1 MAVCC
6 CSNEE
11 LTSKTSVLRRFLLRL
26 SCLFLLNACREQ
38 KKPKF
43 ISKIVLYYLLRLY
56 LLFMIL
62 EFQLRG
68 GGGGEL
74 LPHTAY
80 TGCANGQQ
88 RMDFYLSVLNRVY
101 NFV

>member
-1 MAVCC
+1 
-6 CSNEE
+6 
-11 LTSKTSVLRRFLLRL
+11 
-26 SCLFLLNACREQ
+26 
-38 KKPKF
+38 
-43 ISKIVLYYLLRLY
+43 
-56 LLFMIL
+56 MIL
-62 EFQLRG
+62 EFQLR

-88 RMDFYLSVLNRVY
+88 RVDFYLSVLNRVY

>member
-1 MAVCC
+1 M
-6 CSNEE
+6 
-11 LTSKTSVLRRFLLRL
+11 
-26 SCLFLLNACREQ
+26 
-38 KKPKF
+38 
-43 ISKIVLYYLLRLY
+43 VLYYLLRLY

-62 EFQLRG
+62 EFQLR
-68 GGGGEL
+68 GGEL

>member
-1 MAVCC
+1 
-6 CSNEE
+6 
-11 LTSKTSVLRRFLLRL
+11 
-26 SCLFLLNACREQ
+26 
-38 KKPKF
+38 
-43 ISKIVLYYLLRLY
+43 
-56 LLFMIL
+56 MIL

-68 GGGGEL
+68 GGV
-74 LPHTAY
+74 LPYTAY